1 MQILFI
7 HIYPS
12 SRGVVSF
19 EVQLT
24 VSLNRFEVCE
34 ELRDF
39 LHFTTVMLKQ
49 INKNKHPVPK
59 MTYLPIVI
67 AKIGTS
73 TSSKN
78 FFAFTLSN
86 SKFFKTFKKLKIKI
100 YLI

>member
-1 MQILFI
+1 
-7 HIYPS
+7 
-12 SRGVVSF
+12 
-19 EVQLT
+19 
-24 VSLNRFEVCE
+24 
-34 ELRDF
+34 
-39 LHFTTVMLKQ
+39 
-49 INKNKHPVPK
+49 